1 MKKARSHFACL
12 LALGLAVSALVPS
25 THALEE
31 TSNPRSSDVR
41 PLLQESFDSALQSV
55 NGASSENTEESKAF
69 YTYTFS
75 ENIENPETADV
86 SLDLT
91 LSFSSNNYS
100 AILTGTVY
108 SNELPNGVVL
118 WEGPLFGTITIGE
131 DYTVIASFSKLES
144 SPDIQVTATL
154 TPFNS
159 ANREDTISP
168 LIFSFGENVITPSV
182 RSALLDMVNRDT
194 SELPPTDGIAPS
206 AVSDSFN
213 RVGNDAYGN
222 FTGGDVSGRGQRARA
237 YFNNGRNALA
247 VCINSYVSD
256 VQDAFDREFDYALS
270 SVSSFEIQITR
281 NSTSD
286 LSTYCWIDSME
297 HFDFDVDDFNNGNVY
312 IESLFRDAM
321 SLLGVPTS
329 TITSVLGG
337 LMGEVDD
344 ISRTG
349 DTTSSNY
356 VGVSVTFPVT
366 QHANFDGSSPGPA
379 IVCQL
384 DRNNNG
390 TYVGNSSFNMST
402 SLRYRTMVVDY
413 SSDTTNFVYTS
424 TNDTD
429 RDFTV
434 TLS

>member
-1 MKKARSHFACL
+1 MKKAKNLFAFV
-12 LALGLAVSALVPS
+12 LAFGLSMSALIPS

-31 TSNPRSSDVR
+31 TSSTRSSDVR
-41 PLLQESFDSALQSV
+41 PLLQESFDSAPQSA
-55 NGASSENTEESKAF
+55 NGASLGNAESAEAF

-75 ENIENPETADV
+75 QNIENPETADV
-86 SLDLT
+86 SLELT
-91 LSFSSNNYS
+91 LSFSNSNYHT
-100 AILTGTVY
+100 ILTGTVS
-108 SNELPNGVVL
+108 SNELPNEVVL
-118 WEGPLFGTITIGE
+118 WEGPLFGTITIEE
-131 DYTVIASFSKLES
+131 DYTVIASFSKLEY

-154 TPFNS
+154 IPVNS
-159 ANREDTISP
+159 ANSEDTTSP
-168 LIFSFGENVITPSV
+168 FIFSFGENVITPSI
-182 RSALLDMVNRDT
+182 RSALLDMANNDT
-194 SELPPTDGIAPS
+194 SEFSPIVGISPS
-206 AVSDSFN
+206 AVSDSYN
-213 RVGNDAYGN
+213 KVGSDAYGN

-237 YFNNGRNALA
+237 YFNNGRNTLA
-247 VCINSYVSD
+247 VSINSYVSD
-256 VQDAFDREFDYALS
+256 VQDAFSQEFDYALS

-281 NSTSD
+281 NNTSD
-286 LSTYCWIDSME
+286 LSSYCWIDSME

-312 IESLFRDAM
+312 IESLFHDAM

-344 ISRTG
+344 IGRTG
-349 DTTSSNY
+349 NTTSSNY
-356 VGVSVTFPVT
+356 VGVSVTFPLT
-366 QHANFDGSSPGPA
+366 QHANFDGSDPGPA

-384 DRNNNG
+384 NRNNNG

-413 SSDTTNFVYTS
+413 TFDTTNFVYTS

-429 RDFTV
+429 RDFTI